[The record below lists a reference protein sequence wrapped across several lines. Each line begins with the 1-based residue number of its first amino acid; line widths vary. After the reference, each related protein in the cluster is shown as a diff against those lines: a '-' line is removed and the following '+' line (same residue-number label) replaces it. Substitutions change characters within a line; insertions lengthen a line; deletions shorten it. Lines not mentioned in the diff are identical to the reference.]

1 MRLSSSGAFY
11 TRVYE
16 ASGRVTGKPEK
27 SYKRE
32 CQQKNLSVGSMPVLF
47 SLGIQPNCLN
57 VHSRS
62 ESGLIQAACPVSSPR
77 MKRRYASSPL
87 WFHFAVV
94 AAPIVF

>member
-1 MRLSSSGAFY
+1 MASAGRKLTDPAQVLRTRL
-11 TRVYE
+11 
-16 ASGRVTGKPEK
+16 PEK

-32 CQQKNLSVGSMPVLF
+32 CQQENLSVGSMPVVF

-57 VHSRS
+57 VHSRF
-62 ESGLIQAACPVSSPR
+62 ESGLSQTACPVSSPR
-77 MKRRYASSPL
+77 RKRRYASSPL